1 MSFLDSLYRTVFG
14 RITSKPVR
22 TVLGWQV
29 IATVVIALGAGLWVG
44 PHGAISAVLGG
55 AVNQVADLA
64 YALLISG
71 GGIRTAGNTLRTLFR
86 AEGVRVL
93 LIVFLLGA
101 VLTSYPD
108 VVHPALF
115 LSFVVS
121 VIVFRAA
128 IIVKES

>member
-1 MSFLDSLYRTVFG
+1 MSLLDSLFRTLFG
-14 RITSKPVR
+14 RITSKPIR

-93 LIVFLLGA
+93 LIVCLLGA
-101 VLTSYPD
+101 VLTSYQD

-115 LSFVVS
+115 FSFVVS